1 MRSSLRLSFRRNN
14 KMKKS
19 EKRKIYEGCV
29 KRILD
34 VVFACVFLFLLS
46 PILLLTALLVR
57 IRLGA
62 PVIFRQA
69 RGGLYGR
76 EFMILK
82 FRTMADKRD
91 SEGRLLPDAERLTGL
106 GLFLRRTS
114 IDELPQLINILRGDM
129 SFVGP
134 RPQLAEF
141 LPHYTEDEM
150 LRHTVRPGLTG
161 LAQVKGRNS
170 LPWKRRFEFD
180 VEYVKGVSF
189 FLDLK
194 IVFLTFATLLGR
206 GDDNSE
212 SFYDRK

>member
-1 MRSSLRLSFRRNN
+1 MI
-14 KMKKS
+14 K
-19 EKRKIYEGCV
+19 KRKIYEKYV
-29 KRILD
+29 KRTFD
-34 VVFACVFLFLLS
+34 VIFACIFLFLLS
-46 PILLLTALLVR
+46 PVLLLTALLVR
-57 IRLGA
+57 IKLGA
-62 PVIFRQA
+62 PVIFRQS

-106 GLFLRRTS
+106 GSFLRRTS
-114 IDELPQLINILRGDM
+114 IDELPQLINILRGEM

-141 LPHYTEDEM
+141 LPHYTEKEK

-161 LAQVKGRNS
+161 LAQIKGRNS
-170 LPWKRRFEFD
+170 IPWSERFELD
-180 VEYVKGVSF
+180 VEYAESVSLL
-189 FLDLK
+189 LDLK
-194 IVFLTFATLLGR
+194 IVFLTLITLLGKS

-212 SFYDRK
+212 SFYDRNQ

>member
-1 MRSSLRLSFRRNN
+1 
-14 KMKKS
+14 MKKVK
-19 EKRKIYEGCV
+19 KRKIYKRYV
-29 KRILD
+29 KRAFD
-34 VVFACVFLFLLS
+34 VVFACVFLFWLS
-46 PILLLTALLVR
+46 PVLLLTALLVR
-57 IRLGA
+57 IKLGS

-82 FRTMADKRD
+82 FRTMTDKRD
-91 SEGRLLPDAERLTGL
+91 GEGNLLPDSERLTRFGR
-106 GLFLRRTS
+106 FLRRTS
-114 IDELPQLINILRGDM
+114 LDELPQLVNIFRGEM

-180 VEYVKGVSF
+180 VEYAKNVSF

>member
-1 MRSSLRLSFRRNN
+1 
-14 KMKKS
+14 MKKN
-19 EKRKIYEGCV
+19 EKRKIYEECV

-34 VVFACVFLFLLS
+34 VVFAFVFLFLLS
-46 PILLLTALLVR
+46 PVLLVTALLVR
-57 IRLGA
+57 IKLGS
-62 PVIFRQA
+62 PVIFRQS

-106 GLFLRRTS
+106 GSFLRRTS
-114 IDELPQLINILRGDM
+114 IDELPQVINILRGEM

-141 LPHYTEDEM
+141 LPHYTEKEK

-170 LPWKRRFEFD
+170 IPWSERFELD
-180 VEYVKGVSF
+180 VEYAESVSLL
-189 FLDLK
+189 LDLK
-194 IVFLTFATLLGR
+194 IVFLTLITLLGKS

-212 SFYDRK
+212 SFYDRNQ

>member
-1 MRSSLRLSFRRNN
+1 
-14 KMKKS
+14 MKKS
-19 EKRKIYEGCV
+19 EKRKIYERGV

-34 VVFACVFLFLLS
+34 VTFACVFLFLLS

-62 PVIFRQA
+62 PVIFRQT

-106 GLFLRRTS
+106 GSFLRRTS
-114 IDELPQLINILRGDM
+114 IDELPQLINILRGEM

-141 LPHYTEDEM
+141 LPHYTEKEK

-170 LPWKRRFEFD
+170 IPWSERFEFD
-180 VEYVKGVSF
+180 VEYAESVSLL
-189 FLDLK
+189 LDLK
-194 IVFLTFATLLGR
+194 IVFLTLITLLGKS

-212 SFYDRK
+212 SFYDRNQ

>member
-1 MRSSLRLSFRRNN
+1 
-14 KMKKS
+14 MKKS

-34 VVFACVFLFLLS
+34 VVFACVSLFLLA
-46 PILLLTALLVR
+46 PVFLLTAFLVR
-57 IRLGA
+57 IKLGA

-82 FRTMADKRD
+82 FRTMTDKRD
-91 SEGRLLPDAERLTGL
+91 GEGNLLPDSERLTRFGR
-106 GLFLRRTS
+106 FLRRTS
-114 IDELPQLINILRGDM
+114 LDELPQLVNILRGEM

-161 LAQVKGRNS
+161 LAQVSGRNS
-170 LPWKRRFEFD
+170 IPWKKRFELD
-180 VEYVKGVSF
+180 AEYAETVSF
-189 FLDLK
+189 ALDVK
-194 IVFLTFATLLGR
+194 IVFLTLFILFGKDKDA
-206 GDDNSE
+206 DSE

>member
-1 MRSSLRLSFRRNN
+1 
-14 KMKKS
+14 MKKS

-34 VVFACVFLFLLS
+34 VVFACVFLFLLA
-46 PILLLTALLVR
+46 PVFLLTSLLVR
-57 IRLGA
+57 IKLGA

-106 GLFLRRTS
+106 GSFLRRTS
-114 IDELPQLINILRGDM
+114 IDELPQLINILRGEM

-141 LPHYTEDEM
+141 LPHYTEKEK

-170 LPWKRRFEFD
+170 IPWSERFELD
-180 VEYVKGVSF
+180 VEYAESVSLL
-189 FLDLK
+189 LDLK
-194 IVFLTFATLLGR
+194 IVFLTLITLLGKS

-212 SFYDRK
+212 SFYDRNQ

>member
-1 MRSSLRLSFRRNN
+1 
-14 KMKKS
+14 MKKS

-34 VVFACVFLFLLS
+34 VVFACIFLFLLA
-46 PILLLTALLVR
+46 PVFLLTAFLVR
-57 IRLGA
+57 IKLGA

-82 FRTMADKRD
+82 FRTMTDKRD
-91 SEGRLLPDAERLTGL
+91 GEGNLLPDSERLTRFGR
-106 GLFLRRTS
+106 FLRRTS
-114 IDELPQLINILRGDM
+114 LDELPQLVNIFRGEM

-180 VEYVKGVSF
+180 VEYAKNVSF

-194 IVFLTFATLLGR
+194 IVSLTFATLLGR

>member
-1 MRSSLRLSFRRNN
+1 
-14 KMKKS
+14 MKIR
-19 EKRKIYEGCV
+19 EKRKIYERYV
-29 KRILD
+29 KRIFD
-34 VVFACVFLFLLS
+34 VIFACVFLFLLS
-46 PILLLTALLVR
+46 PVLLLTALLVR
-57 IRLGA
+57 IKLGS
-62 PVIFRQA
+62 PVIFRQS

-106 GLFLRRTS
+106 GSFLRRTS
-114 IDELPQLINILRGDM
+114 IDELPQLINILRGEM

-141 LPHYTEDEM
+141 LPYYTEEEM

-161 LAQVKGRNS
+161 LAQISGRNA
-170 LPWKRRFEFD
+170 LPWKKRFRLD
-180 VEYVKGVSF
+180 AEYAEKVSF
-189 FLDLK
+189 ALDAK
-194 IVFLTFATLLGR
+194 IVFLTLFTLFGK
-206 GDDNSE
+206 DKDADSE

>member
-1 MRSSLRLSFRRNN
+1 
-14 KMKKS
+14 MKKS

-150 LRHTVRPGLTG
+150 LRHTVCPGLTG